1 MVDACEIST
10 STALPPPTTQCAT
23 TTLRRG
29 SELARGSRRGKGKKR
44 SRECPY
50 IFRGPSSE
58 RCSPTARL
66 WRRQLRT
73 PLRRRRTCPDERDP
87 WSNGTTRVCK
97 WSGERAC
104 DRPVGPA
111 CRHAS
116 ALRRWAAQGSKRDMG
131 QVSLGPIRVLAHF
144 LFILFCFILIFLFIF
159 LNFKFECG
167 SCYEFHH

>member
-1 MVDACEIST
+1 MAHGGGSTNADEQFPTPKCLRTPSATTRIFVEGHGCTGATHRDTMVDAGEIST

-23 TTLRRG
+23 STLQRG

-66 WRRQLRT
+66 WRRQLRM
-73 PLRRRRTCPDERDP
+73 PLRRRRTRPDERDP

-104 DRPVGPA
+104 DRPIGPA
-111 CRHAS
+111 Y
-116 ALRRWAAQGSKRDMG
+116 RRR
-131 QVSLGPIRVLAHF
+131 
-144 LFILFCFILIFLFIF
+144 
-159 LNFKFECG
+159 
-167 SCYEFHH
+167 